1 VTTDDRPA
9 GRRRS
14 AWPSPRHWGVR
25 VKFAVVLVVPLVL
38 AVALGTVR
46 IVDEVTEAAER
57 DLVTRFVATQGMVT
71 SLVTDVERERYR
83 ATEFVA
89 NGRVDARAFQ
99 GAVDA
104 VDQRAARSREVVAN
118 LVADVP
124 GLVLV
129 QQQAEQAITRLP
141 PLRDVVTRT
150 NAPPEAVV
158 ARYSELIEQLVQLDT
173 ALLRNINTSE
183 ITGLA
188 NALAALGAARNE
200 ATLQQAQMAIAVR
213 GGPPLAPTLAAD
225 LQFSDA
231 RLASGLADFRVSLNA
246 AQRVRYTGLIAGQ
259 GNSTRNAM
267 AQSVM
272 AGTAPAGDGATTV
285 ADVYSRF
292 LGEVDA
298 AAEGMRAELR
308 STVAERRRSAL
319 VEAWANVVVL
329 VLALILAAV
338 IVGFVARGMIA
349 SLRTLRRS
357 ANTIAQ
363 DRLPEAVRRMRQG
376 TAPNINIT
384 TVPVTTRE
392 EVGEVARAFDAVH
405 AQAVKLAA
413 EQATLQNNIS
423 AMYVNLSRRSQ
434 ALVDRQLVLI
444 EQLEEGEV
452 DPEQLSDLFRLDH
465 LATRMR
471 RNCENLLVLAGA
483 DMPRVVAEPMPVL
496 DVLRAAVSEI
506 EHYQRVVVQNP
517 PDATFDGSAAND
529 IQHLLAELLDN
540 ATNFS
545 PSESQ
550 VVMSCSQA
558 RDDSILVEIFD
569 EGIGLSPGELIT
581 LNERLRNP
589 VEATASVA
597 ASRRMGLFVVG
608 KLANRHGI
616 SVGLFTDSMGT
627 SNGGPSGTARRGVT
641 ARVTIPAELVGE
653 RTNEPDQ
660 VVWSRIDPGRSD
672 TSRSDTSRSDTSRSD
687 TSRSDPAQNDSAH
700 NGSAHVD
707 SAPAVPAR
715 IVLPPG
721 PAARGPGG
729 PVRSDGEGGEPVGA
743 TAGSDGAALPP
754 AHPRP
759 APPRGYDDPPSGDT
773 TMQLP
778 VVLAQHQP
786 EPDPEPTTPLP
797 ADPAVEPRPDPAGLF
812 EPLVPPLSLPDPA
825 APRPRDPFAIDPD
838 AVEATPIFAE
848 VTSGWFH
855 IPEREAAHAGSV
867 PAAVG
872 SHAAPNPAT
881 FTTSADAVWR
891 AAQAAT
897 ESQTAGVTEAGLP
910 KRVPRG
916 RLMPGSA
923 SPGEPP
929 PSISG
934 RDPDAVRGRLTT
946 FQRGV
951 RHGRVTRPPEGDS

>member
-9 GRRRS
+9 TRRRP
-14 AWPSPRHWGVR
+14 AWPAPRHWGVR
-25 VKFAVVLVVPLVL
+25 VKFSVVLVVPLVL

-46 IVDEVTEAAER
+46 IVDEIAEAAER
-57 DLVTRFVATQGMVT
+57 HMVARFVAAQGMVT
-71 SLVTDVERERYR
+71 SLVVDVERERYR
-83 ATEFVA
+83 ATEFVV
-89 NGRVDARAFQ
+89 NGRVDGRALQ

-104 VDQRAARSREVVAN
+104 VDQRATQSRQVVAN
-118 LVADVP
+118 LAADVP

-129 QQQAEQAITRLP
+129 EQQAEQAITRLP
-141 PLRDVVTRT
+141 PLREVVTQS
-150 NAPPEAVV
+150 NAPPDAVL
-158 ARYSELIEQLVQLDT
+158 ARYSEIIEHLVQLDT
-173 ALLRNINTSE
+173 ALLRNINTPE
-183 ITGLA
+183 VTGLA
-188 NALAALGAARNE
+188 NALAGLGAARNE

-213 GGPPLAPTLAAD
+213 NGRVPAPPLAAD
-225 LQFSDA
+225 LQFSGA
-231 RLASGLADFRVSLNA
+231 RLASSLADFRVSLDA

-259 GNSTRNAM
+259 GNSARRSLV
-267 AQSVM
+267 QSVL
-272 AGTAPAGDGATTV
+272 AGIAPAGDGVATV

-298 AAEGMRAELR
+298 AAEGLRADLR
-308 STVAERRRSAL
+308 ATVAERRQNAL
-319 VEAWANVVVL
+319 VEAWLNVVAL

-338 IVGFVARGMIA
+338 IVGLVARNMIA
-349 SLRTLRRS
+349 ALRTLRRS
-357 ANTIAQ
+357 AITIAQ
-363 DRLPEAVRRMRQG
+363 ERLPEAVRRMREG
-376 TAPNINIT
+376 TAPNIDIT

-413 EQATLQNNIS
+413 EQATLQNNIN

-452 DPEQLSDLFRLDH
+452 DPDQLSDLFRLDH

-483 DMPRVVAEPMPVL
+483 DLPRPAAEPTAVL

-517 PDATFDGSAAND
+517 PDATFAGSAAND

-545 PSESQ
+545 PPESQ

-558 RDDSILVEIFD
+558 RDGSILVEIFD
-569 EGIGLSPGELIT
+569 EGIGLTPGELST
-581 LNERLRNP
+581 FNERLRNP
-589 VEATASVA
+589 VEATATVA

-616 SVGLFTDSMGT
+616 SVGLFTDSLGT
-627 SNGGPSGTARRGVT
+627 SSGSAKRGVT

-653 RTNEPDQ
+653 RTAEPDQ
-660 VVWSRIDPGRSD
+660 VVWSRINA
-672 TSRSDTSRSDTSRSD
+672 
-687 TSRSDPAQNDSAH
+687 AQAM
-700 NGSAHVD
+700 
-707 SAPAVPAR
+707 PAR
-715 IVLPPG
+715 IVLQPG
-721 PAARGPGG
+721 PAARGSAVAP
-729 PVRSDGEGGEPVGA
+729 SDGGA
-743 TAGSDGAALPP
+743 AGSTGAALPP
-754 AHPRP
+754 SRPRP
-759 APPRGYDDPPSGDT
+759 APRTLYDSPSGDT

-778 VVLAQHQP
+778 IVPPQP
-786 EPDPEPTTPLP
+786 EPRTEPAPSIPPQADPVAEARPEPI
-797 ADPAVEPRPDPAGLF
+797 DLF
-812 EPLVPPLSLPDPA
+812 EPLVPPLTLPDPT
-825 APRPRDPFAIDPD
+825 APRPPDPLAADPD
-838 AVEATPIFAE
+838 AAEATPIFAE

-855 IPEREAAHAGSV
+855 APEQ
-867 PAAVG
+867 AAVG
-872 SHAAPNPAT
+872 AGDTGSVAAAVATRPSSRHAEPDPAA
-881 FTTSADAVWR
+881 FVTSADAVWE
-891 AAQAAT
+891 AAKAAT
-897 ESQTAGVTEAGLP
+897 EGETAGVTEAGLP

-923 SPGEPP
+923 GPGEPP

-934 RDPDAVRGRLTT
+934 RDPEAVRGRLTT

-951 RHGRVTRPPEGDS
+951 RHGRVAHPPEDSS

>member
-1 VTTDDRPA
+1 MTTDDRPA
-9 GRRRS
+9 ARRRS

-89 NGRVDARAFQ
+89 NGRVDARAFE

-129 QQQAEQAITRLP
+129 EQQAEQAITRLP

-183 ITGLA
+183 VTGLA

-213 GGPPLAPTLAAD
+213 GGPTLAPTLAAD

-259 GNSTRNAM
+259 GNSTRNTM
-267 AQSVM
+267 VQSVL
-272 AGTAPAGDGATTV
+272 AGTVPAGDGATTV

-308 STVAERRRSAL
+308 STVAERRQSAL

-357 ANTIAQ
+357 AITVAQ

-627 SNGGPSGTARRGVT
+627 SNGGPSGTAKRGVT

-653 RTNEPDQ
+653 RTSEPDQ
-660 VVWSRIDPGRSD
+660 VVWSRID
-672 TSRSDTSRSDTSRSD
+672 
-687 TSRSDPAQNDSAH
+687 SAH
-700 NGSAHVD
+700 IDSGHID

-759 APPRGYDDPPSGDT
+759 APRRGYDDPPSGDT

-778 VVLAQHQP
+778 VVPAQHQP
-786 EPDPEPTTPLP
+786 EPEPEPTAPLP
-797 ADPAVEPRPDPAGLF
+797 ADPAPEPRPDPVGLF

-838 AVEATPIFAE
+838 AAEATPIFAE

-855 IPEREAAHAGSV
+855 IPEWEAARAGSV
-867 PAAVG
+867 PATVG
-872 SHAAPNPAT
+872 GGAAPNPAA

-951 RHGRVTRPPEGDS
+951 RHGRVTRPPEDDS

>member
-9 GRRRS
+9 ARRRS

-183 ITGLA
+183 VTGLA

-200 ATLQQAQMAIAVR
+200 ATLQQAQMAIAVL
-213 GGPPLAPTLAAD
+213 GGPTLAPTLAAD

-267 AQSVM
+267 VQSVL

-308 STVAERRRSAL
+308 STVAERRQNAL

-357 ANTIAQ
+357 AITVAQ
-363 DRLPEAVRRMRQG
+363 DRLPEALRRMRQG

-413 EQATLQNNIS
+413 EQATLQNNIN

-627 SNGGPSGTARRGVT
+627 SNGGPTGTARRGVT

-660 VVWSRIDPGRSD
+660 VVWSRIEPA
-672 TSRSDTSRSDTSRSD
+672 
-687 TSRSDPAQNDSAH
+687 RSDPPH
-700 NGSAHVD
+700 MD

-721 PAARGPGG
+721 PAARAPGG
-729 PVRSDGEGGEPVGA
+729 PVRSDGEGGEPVGS

-759 APPRGYDDPPSGDT
+759 APLRGYDDPPSGDT

-778 VVLAQHQP
+778 VVPAQHQP
-786 EPDPEPTTPLP
+786 EPEPTAPLP
-797 ADPAVEPRPDPAGLF
+797 ADPAPEPRPDPVGLF

-825 APRPRDPFAIDPD
+825 EPRPRDPFAINPD
-838 AVEATPIFAE
+838 AAEATPIFAE

-855 IPEREAAHAGSV
+855 IPVREAAHAGSV

-872 SHAAPNPAT
+872 SHAAPNPAA

-897 ESQTAGVTEAGLP
+897 EGQTAGVTEAGLP

-951 RHGRVTRPPEGDS
+951 RHGRVTRPPEDDS

>member
-1 VTTDDRPA
+1 MTTDDRPA
-9 GRRRS
+9 ARRRS
-14 AWPSPRHWGVR
+14 AWPSPRHWSVR
-25 VKFAVVLVVPLVL
+25 VKFSVVVVVPLVL
-38 AVALGTVR
+38 AVALGTIR
-46 IVDEVTEAAER
+46 ILDEVAEAAER
-57 DLVTRFVATQGMVT
+57 GLVARFVSAQGMVT
-71 SLVTDVERERYR
+71 SLVVDVERERYR

-89 NGRVDARAFQ
+89 NGRADPRALQ
-99 GAVDA
+99 GVVDA
-104 VDQRAARSREVVAN
+104 VDQRAARSRDAVAR
-118 LVADVP
+118 LADDVP
-124 GLVLV
+124 AIVLV
-129 QQQAEQAITRLP
+129 QQQADQAISRLP
-141 PLRDVVTRT
+141 PLREVVTRS

-183 ITGLA
+183 VTGLA
-188 NALAALGAARNE
+188 NALAGLGAARNE

-213 GGPPLAPTLAAD
+213 SGLSPTLGTD
-225 LQFSDA
+225 LQFSNA
-231 RLASGLADFRVSLNA
+231 RLESALADFRVSLNA
-246 AQRVRYTGLIAGQ
+246 PQRVRYAGLIPGP
-259 GNSTRNAM
+259 GNSARNGLVQAVLTG
-267 AQSVM
+267 S
-272 AGTAPAGDGATTV
+272 PPEGDGVATV

-298 AAEGMRAELR
+298 AAEGLRSELR
-308 STVAERRRSAL
+308 TAVVERRQSAL
-319 VEAWANVVVL
+319 VEAWANAVVLLLAL
-329 VLALILAAV
+329 VLAGV
-338 IVGFVARGMIA
+338 IVGFVARSMIA

-357 ANTIAQ
+357 AITVAQ
-363 DRLPEAVRRMRQG
+363 DRLPEAVQRMRQG
-376 TAPNINIT
+376 TAPNVNIA

-405 AQAVKLAA
+405 EQAVRLAA
-413 EQATLQNNIS
+413 EQATLQNNIN

-483 DMPRVVAEPMPVL
+483 DIPRPAAESTPVL

-517 PDATFDGSAAND
+517 PDATFAATAAND

-545 PSESQ
+545 PSDSQ

-569 EGIGLSPGELIT
+569 EGIGLSPGELGT

-589 VEATASVA
+589 VESTASVA

-608 KLANRHGI
+608 RLANRHGI
-616 SVGLFTDSMGT
+616 SVGLFTDSLGA
-627 SNGGPSGTARRGVT
+627 SAAAAKRGVT

-653 RTNEPDQ
+653 RVDEPDQ
-660 VVWSRIDPGRSD
+660 VVWSRIDP
-672 TSRSDTSRSDTSRSD
+672 
-687 TSRSDPAQNDSAH
+687 
-700 NGSAHVD
+700 
-707 SAPAVPAR
+707 APAVPSR

-721 PAARGPGG
+721 PAPRTPA
-729 PVRSDGEGGEPVGA
+729 GGEPLGA
-743 TAGSDGAALPP
+743 GAAGSDGAALPSDD
-754 AHPRP
+754 HSRP
-759 APPRGYDDPPSGDT
+759 APRPRYDPTSGET
-773 TMQLP
+773 TMRLP
-778 VVLAQHQP
+778 VVSAEP
-786 EPDPEPTTPLP
+786 EPHGEPEPAPPPVDAGAEARL
-797 ADPAVEPRPDPAGLF
+797 EPPNLF
-812 EPLVPPLSLPDPA
+812 EPIVPPPSLPDPGE
-825 APRPRDPFAIDPD
+825 PRPPDPLASEVEEF
-838 AVEATPIFAE
+838 EATPIFAE

-855 IPEREAAHAGSV
+855 V
-867 PAAVG
+867 PAPRSHDAEPVPAGVG
-872 SHAAPNPAT
+872 ARARQDPSA
-881 FTTSADAVWR
+881 FVTSADAVWQ
-891 AAQAAT
+891 AARAAT
-897 ESQTAGVTEAGLP
+897 ESQTAGYTTAGLP

-923 SPGEPP
+923 MPGEPP

-934 RDPDAVRGRLTT
+934 RDPDAVRGRLST

-951 RHGRVTRPPEGDS
+951 RNGRHMRAEEEGS